1 MSLGESQPSRPDR
14 GSSILNLTLASVA
27 AQVGCL
33 TFIIV
38 LAALFGGL
46 WLDNLLKTKPL
57 FTIVLVM
64 GSMPIGIFVMYRVAL
79 TVISKSIVQPK
90 TDSSSQGEKQA

>member
-1 MSLGESQPSRPDR
+1 MSLGDSQQSGPDR
-14 GSSILNLTLASVA
+14 GLSTLNLTLASVA

-33 TFIIV
+33 TFAIV

-57 FTIVLVM
+57 FTIVFVM
-64 GSMPIGIFVMYRVAL
+64 GSMPVGIVVMYRVAMS
-79 TVISKSIVQPK
+79 VISKSITQPK
-90 TDSSSQGEKQA
+90 RDTSHQGENQA